1 MALPNPLDNPS
12 KTKRDNPKK
21 GAHYARVVGITD
33 LGIQPAREWQGKTI
47 EAAPRVEVTFELPN
61 SKMEDGRPH
70 WISKKVPVGWNIS
83 DTDPAFTSG
92 MMRIVL
98 AINPE
103 EDNMDAQIL
112 NRCLTK
118 PCQVMVSHN
127 EKGYANIDS
136 VTGVPDGTPIPE
148 LVNEPFVFDWATATK
163 EDFEALRSPLAKKSI
178 KGADNYATS
187 PLKARLEGVDASYA
201 DEDLPF

>member
-1 MALPNPLDNPS
+1 MALPNPLDNPP
-12 KTKRDNPKK
+12 KAKNRDNPKR

-33 LGIQPAREWQGKTI
+33 LGIQPAREWQGKHF
-47 EAAPRVEVTFELPN
+47 EAAQKVEVTFELPN

-70 WISKKVPVGWNIS
+70 WISKKVPVGWNVS
-83 DTDPAFTSG
+83 ETDPSFTSG

-98 AINPE
+98 AVNPE
-103 EDNMDAQIL
+103 EDVMDAQIL

-136 VTGVPDGTPIPE
+136 VTGVPDGTPVPE
-148 LVNEPFVFDWATATK
+148 LANPSFIFDWTTATK
-163 EDFEALRSPLAKKSI
+163 EDFEDLRSPLSRKAI
-178 KGADNYATS
+178 LGADNYATS
-187 PLKARLEGVDASYA
+187 PLRARIEQLPAS
-201 DEDLPF
+201 DEELPF